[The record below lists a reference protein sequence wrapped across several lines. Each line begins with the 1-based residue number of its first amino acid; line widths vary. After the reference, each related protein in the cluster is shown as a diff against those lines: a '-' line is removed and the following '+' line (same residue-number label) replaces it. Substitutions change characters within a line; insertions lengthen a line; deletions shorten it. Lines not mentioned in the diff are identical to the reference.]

1 MKNSTQFLL
10 TLFAWILFAVGGFT
24 FLRLEME
31 SAVPNRHYELPTV
44 AAAPYKG
51 TGDLNKISGEQVIGM
66 IPPALE
72 GEYILYIDGI
82 AINEETDLTAVDLRG
97 VPDAA
102 YQLRVTRTDEM
113 ITEISATR

>member
-1 MKNSTQFLL
+1 MMRLELLNLIRTRIINENQHPISTNPLCL
-10 TLFAWILFAVGGFT
+10 DLVRCRRIYV
-24 FLRLEME
+24 LRLEME

-72 GEYILYIDGI
+72 GNIFYISMAL
-82 AINEETDLTAVDLRG
+82 
-97 VPDAA
+97 
-102 YQLRVTRTDEM
+102 QLMRKRTLQQWIYVECLM
-113 ITEISATR
+113 LLIS

>member
-44 AAAPYKG
+44 ASAPYKG

-72 GEYILYIDGI
+72 GNIFYISMAL
-82 AINEETDLTAVDLRG
+82 
-97 VPDAA
+97 
-102 YQLRVTRTDEM
+102 QLMRNRTLQQWICVECLM
-113 ITEISATR
+113 LLIS